1 MPGYLVP
8 QISSASSIGFTP
20 SGSTSASTIQEA
32 LQELDTEK
40 LVTNDWAGKAGPA
53 SWSSAYKNLW
63 QTGVGSGKSI
73 NHSLYNYGL
82 LINQTGYYEVMAGQR
97 SAGGDCFIGIS
108 VNGDRTALENRSTGI
123 WSHDHSLSAQQ
134 WTHSYY
140 LGLLNANEIIS
151 AGGPAST
158 NLTFATSG
166 YAGFL
171 TIKRIG

>member
-20 SGSTSASTIQEA
+20 SGNLSASTIQEA

-40 LVTNDWAGKAGPA
+40 LVTNDWAGKSGPA

-63 QTGVGSGKSI
+63 QSGAGSGKSI

-82 LINQTGYYEVMAGQR
+82 LINQTGYYEVIAGQR
-97 SAGGDCFIGIS
+97 SAGGDCFIGIG
-108 VNGDRTALENRSTGI
+108 VDGNRTTLDTRSTGI
-123 WSHDHSLSAQQ
+123 WSHDHASSSAA

-140 LGLLNANEIIS
+140 IGLLNANEIIT
-151 AGGPAST
+151 AGGAAAT
-158 NLTFATSG
+158 NLTFAGLG